1 MELLD
6 CKVKV
11 KNTSASRIK
20 TQKQRMLKGN
30 LYFSDYITEA
40 MKEPR
45 EREKEQ
51 EQIPRS
57 YTNAPPLPS
66 LPMHSLK

>member
-1 MELLD
+1 
-6 CKVKV
+6 
-11 KNTSASRIK
+11 
-20 TQKQRMLKGN
+20 MLKGN

-57 YTNAPPLPS
+57 YTNAPPPPLPPYA
-66 LPMHSLK
+66 LPEMICCLRLCPMHIHRSRQD